1 MIRTLS
7 RSFWEITVRAALLA
21 VALAALAG
29 GLPREAR
36 ADASQLCRAGSN
48 MILAPFDAFL
58 GPFIAGKDEY
68 YGITEID
75 DPNFLKAV
83 GIVPGFILLNGLQL
97 GGSMFR
103 EISALMEL
111 PIGMVTLFRDGA
123 QPPLFRSQEEA
134 WALFSEDYGKCPV
147 RFGTSYNT
155 INDG

>member
-1 MIRTLS
+1 MIRNLS
-7 RSFWEITVRAALLA
+7 LVCLRAALCGA
-21 VALAALAG
+21 ALAALV
-29 GLPREAR
+29 GLAPRAAR
-36 ADASQLCRAGSN
+36 ADATQLCRAGSN
-48 MILAPFDAFL
+48 MILAPFDAVL

-68 YGITEID
+68 YGVTQID
-75 DPNFLKAV
+75 DPDIIKAIGV
-83 GIVPGFILLNGLQL
+83 VPGYILLNGMQL

-111 PIGMVTLFRDGA
+111 PMGMVTLFRDGA

-134 WALFSEDYGKCPV
+134 WALYSEDVAGGKCPI

>member
-1 MIRTLS
+1 MIRSL
-7 RSFWEITVRAALLA
+7 REITVRAALLA
-21 VALAALAG
+21 LLLASFG
-29 GLPREAR
+29 ITLPGEAR
-36 ADASQLCRAGSN
+36 ADASQLCRAASN
-48 MILAPFDAFL
+48 MVLAPFDAFL

-68 YGITEID
+68 YGIREID
-75 DPNFLKAV
+75 DPAV
-83 GIVPGFILLNGLQL
+83 IKGIGIIPGYILLNGMQL

>member
-1 MIRTLS
+1 MIR
-7 RSFWEITVRAALLA
+7 RAQTVSLRAAVLGL
-21 VALAALAG
+21 ALAALVSGA
-29 GLPREAR
+29 PKDAR
-36 ADASQLCRAGSN
+36 ADSSQICRAGSN
-48 MILAPFDAFL
+48 MLLAPFDAFL

-75 DPNFLKAV
+75 DPDTLKAIGV
-83 GIVPGFILLNGLQL
+83 VPGYILLMGLQL

-111 PIGMVTLFRDGA
+111 PMGMVTLFRDGA

-134 WALFSEDYGKCPV
+134 WALFSEDYGPCPV

>member
-1 MIRTLS
+1 MIRNLS
-7 RSFWEITVRAALLA
+7 LVCVRAALFGI
-21 VALAALAG
+21 ALAAFLGLAPG
-29 GLPREAR
+29 AAR
-36 ADASQLCRAGSN
+36 ADATQLCRAGSN
-48 MILAPFDAFL
+48 MVLAPFDFVL

-68 YGITEID
+68 YGLTNID
-75 DPNFLKAV
+75 DPDALKAIGV
-83 GIVPGFILLNGLQL
+83 IPGYIMLNGLQL

-111 PIGMVTLFRDGA
+111 PMGMVTLFRDGP

-134 WALFSEDYGKCPV
+134 WALYSDEVAGGKCPI